1 MALTD
6 PPYNEFIVGGVGKND
21 GQTHTKYCLVDLLLA
36 SINNSVYLIV
46 EFPTKTSKIR

>member
-21 GQTHTKYCLVDLLLA
+21 GQTRTKYCLVNLLLA
-36 SINNSVYLIV
+36 SINNKVYLIV
-46 EFPTKTSKIR
+46 EFPT

>member
-36 SINNSVYLIV
+36 SINNSVNLIV